1 MNLLSMLVK
10 SLVVVIY
17 ICLAFI
23 LVDNTAGLFSEGYGT
38 TTRTIGVIVA
48 IFAPFMVIMG
58 GEE

>member
-1 MNLLSMLVK
+1 MKLLIILTL
-10 SLVVVIY
+10 SLFAVIY
-17 ICLAFI
+17 TCVAFI